1 MSRSLWKPEF
11 IHNEF
16 LTQQE
21 KIKEKGLIILQ
32 NRASRI
38 LEYMV
43 GYQVQVYNG
52 IRFFI
57 ITINSDMVGHCIG
70 EFAFT
75 RQKPVQKKKKGK

>member
-1 MSRSLWKPEF
+1 MSRSLWKPEY

-16 LTQQE
+16 LKQQE
-21 KIKEKGLIILQ
+21 NIKEKGLIILQ
-32 NRASRI
+32 NRSSRI
-38 LEYMV
+38 LAYMV

-57 ITINSDMVGHCIG
+57 ITINADMVGHCIG

-75 RQKPVQKKKKGK
+75 RQKPVQKKQKGK